1 MYVDRYLHKRT
12 PSHKAQV
19 TKKDKAALFILAYFL
34 VYCVFYGLTPNI
46 IGALTFGWYL
56 SLIIEVPARQL
67 YRFKFFSHR
76 LSVAISAFITFA
88 LLIFGISRIVPIVL
102 DEGKRLFPVLRESVE
117 TFQVPSFLSESR
129 IGIEISKAIQGAT
142 GKLVERTA
150 QIGVEV
156 VNALFQRLPDFTT
169 GLVVFIITAGYFT
182 YVVPVFKSNMWRFFP
197 QSGSTKAIRFVAE
210 VYGDIRHFISGQIII
225 ALCVG
230 IIVGSGLAIVGL
242 PYSIFLGFISGITNF
257 IPYLGVIVAAVPA
270 LVLGLGHEGLIGIL
284 KVLIVLSVANQI
296 ESWVLSPR
304 IQGTRM
310 KLNWFVII
318 LSILISGAI
327 FGLVGILIAIPLL
340 VFFKKFW
347 IWYVQD
353 YFAKN

>member
-1 MYVDRYLHKRT
+1 MYTDTHLHRHT
-12 PSHKAQV
+12 PA
-19 TKKDKAALFILAYFL
+19 KKGADSKDNAALFILGYFF
-34 VYCVFYGLTPNI
+34 VYCLFYGLTPNI

-67 YRFKFFSHR
+67 YKVRFLSHR
-76 LSVAISAFITFA
+76 VSVAISAFVTFS

-102 DEGKRLFPVLRESVE
+102 DEGKRLFPVLKKSVE
-117 TFQVPSFLSESR
+117 TFEVPVFLTENR
-129 IGIEISKAIQGAT
+129 IGMEISKAIQGAT

-150 QIGVEV
+150 QIGVDV
-156 VNALFQRLPDFTT
+156 VNAMLQRFPDFTT
-169 GLVVFIITAGYFT
+169 ALVVFIITAGYFT
-182 YVVPVFKSNMWRFFP
+182 YLVPIFKANMWRFFP
-197 QSGSTKAIRFVAE
+197 HSGSEKAIKFVAE
-210 VYGDIRHFISGQIII
+210 VYGDIRHFIAGQIII

-230 IIVGSGLAIVGL
+230 VIVGVGLAIAGI
-242 PYSIFLGFISGITNF
+242 PYSIFLGFISGLTNF

-270 LVLGLGHEGLIGIL
+270 LVLGLGHGGFIGII
-284 KVLIVLSVANQI
+284 KVLVVLVVANQI
-296 ESWVLSPR
+296 EGWFLSPR

-347 IWYVQD
+347 LWYMQD
-353 YFAKN
+353 YFLRT